1 MALQARAVS
10 SRMAVKPSRAQTV
23 VVRASSA
30 QQESRR
36 SVLGLLAAGVAAAA
50 LAVPQQ
56 ANALTI
62 PSQESYGGLGRK
74 TGAAGSSPKSPTR
87 ASMEGY
93 TLEGTKKSGISSK
106 KKQKLLSKLRE
117 EAVAAAKK

>member
-1 MALQARAVS
+1 
-10 SRMAVKPSRAQTV
+10 
-23 VVRASSA
+23 
-30 QQESRR
+30 
-36 SVLGLLAAGVAAAA
+36 VLLCRAGVAAAA

-87 ASMEGY
+87 ASMEGCEY
-93 TLEGTKKSGISSK
+93 RHTYNTLQHHRSMHCGWLHRTS
-106 KKQKLLSKLRE
+106 
-117 EAVAAAKK
+117 